1 MLNSITH
8 KDIIEFNKTMSLLL
22 ISKISIT
29 QALEILIEQI
39 KNTNFQQ
46 IIKKVLNDVTRGKT
60 LSNSFSKYPKLFP
73 PIYIANIKIGEE
85 TGNIA
90 RVVSDYTT
98 YLEKNQN
105 LIRDLK
111 KAARYPILVLL
122 VSMAVITFM
131 VFFLIPTF
139 QNLFSS
145 TKVSLPF
152 VTQLIIDL
160 SRFIEN
166 HLIWLIL
173 ILGALT
179 SIIFKSK
186 DSIAFKNI
194 IDRLLLR
201 TPLVSKLI
209 IKNLMARFALS
220 MSILLKSRIT
230 LLEALKIARNTSSNH
245 IFKKEVDTVIKRII
259 KGESLSANTST
270 SILFDK
276 TFSRLLF
283 AGEQTAELDKVFGMI
298 SDYYGKEFEYQLD
311 VITSLIEPI
320 LILVIGVIV
329 AIILIAMYLPMFDL
343 INYFGV

>member
-46 IIKKVLNDVTRGKT
+46 IVKKVLKDVTRGKT

-90 RVVSDYTT
+90 RVVSEYTS

-111 KAARYPILVLL
+111 KAARYPLLVLL

-152 VTQLIIDL
+152 VTQLIIDS

-166 HLIWLIL
+166 QFIWLIL
-173 ILGALT
+173 IFGALA

-186 DSIAFKNI
+186 DSKTFKNI
-194 IDRLLLR
+194 IDKLLLR

-245 IFKKEVDTVIKRII
+245 IFKKEVDIVIKRII